1 MKLLAGS
8 YLTACNRIVTFIAA
22 SLVAL
27 APVLAADWPQL
38 QRDAARSG
46 FQPAETLYTGGTTS
60 TSPPGYGPPA
70 WGWNQPGPLS
80 GQPVVAGGVVAIATV
95 DGRVYALDEATGAQR
110 WSVSVGA
117 PVLGTLA
124 IADNKV
130 LAATQA
136 GEVVALGLAGGQRL
150 WTYQGARKGF
160 AASPAVANNRIYIGS
175 KDGRF
180 HAIDLASGQALWVF
194 EVGGVSDAGAERAPI
209 LASAAVLGN
218 RVFFGAENM
227 YAYALDATTGVRLW
241 RRRLYGQTF
250 GQLWPVASSQ
260 AGGVV
265 IFRTAPIYQF
275 SQVLIDDEVF
285 LQQATGRSSAGNPLG
300 TPADWLVEQRAI
312 SQRLAS
318 NPHRQS
324 FFVLRASDGTD
335 RYSQPMPVLYT
346 GGSGDVPVPPVV
358 DDTGGRAWITARSIY
373 ARFDGMGV
381 RDYGDLM
388 KLNLN
393 FDPAVYSDG
402 RSPETR
408 LGLLFFACRG
418 ETNCKISWED
428 FHKISDE
435 FEVLTAAQNG
445 IVVSNWVSV
454 GGIDLATERTFNIR
468 LYSSDDSGGAG
479 LYGTHIGAV
488 IANGRVVL
496 RDTQGIKSYRR
507 AQ

>member
-1 MKLLAGS
+1 MKILHRIVMGKLL
-8 YLTACNRIVTFIAA
+8 I
-22 SLVAL
+22 LVL
-27 APVLAADWPQL
+27 AWPLMAADWPQL

-70 WGWNQPGPLS
+70 WAWNQPGPLS

-95 DGRVYALDEATGAQR
+95 DGRVFALEEATGAQR

-136 GEVVALGLAGGQRL
+136 GEVVALALASGQRV
-150 WTYQGARKGF
+150 WTYQGGRKGF

-180 HAIDLASGQALWVF
+180 HALDLGSGQAVWVF

-209 LASAAVLGN
+209 LASAAALGN

-250 GQLWPVASSQ
+250 GQLWPVASNQ

-265 IFRTAPIYQF
+265 IFRTAPVYQF
-275 SQVLIDDEVF
+275 SQVLIDDEWF
-285 LQQATGRSSAGNPLG
+285 LEQATGRTSAGNPMG
-300 TPADWLVEQRAI
+300 TPGDWLVEQRAI

-324 FFVLRASDGTD
+324 FFVLRASDGAD
-335 RYSQPMPVLYT
+335 RYSQPMPILYT
-346 GGSGDVPVPPVV
+346 GGSGDVPAPPVV
-358 DDTGGRAWITARSIY
+358 DDTGGRAWITARSVY
-373 ARFDGMGV
+373 ARFDGFGV
-381 RDYGDLM
+381 RSYGDLM

-393 FDPAVYSDG
+393 FDPTVYADG
-402 RSPETR
+402 RSPESR

-418 ETNCKISWED
+418 ESGCKISWED

-435 FEVLTAAQNG
+435 FEVLTGARNG
-445 IVVSNWVSV
+445 VVVSNWVSV
-454 GGIDLATERTFNIR
+454 GGVDLATERTFNIR
-468 LYSSDDSGGAG
+468 FYSTDDTGGAG
-479 LYGTHIGAV
+479 LYGMHVGAV
-488 IANGRVVL
+488 IANGRVLV
-496 RDTQGIKSYRR
+496 RDTQGIKCYRR
-507 AQ
+507 SQ